1 MPSLIIK
8 TGGTYTMSGKY
19 MKIKR
24 VILPTITMVI
34 IASQLFGC
42 ASTTK
47 QEAYDMMRETEQI
60 ELEYA
65 VPDYDSNAEESKVEL
80 LPWLQLSSLETHPE
94 LRTAFEEYV
103 GVTGTT
109 GNKEGTLYYN
119 PKTQE
124 ADQNVTLYMATKN
137 SAISGYFANIDA
149 MTKFGEIATENY
161 TDIDVDDVNAPYAT
175 INAYFELLPDQE
187 DGQFDGDSTISR
199 AQAMALLMRA
209 TTPVNESQAPE
220 TDSDFTAKVGESQ
233 YTNFAA
239 PMDEYAYLNTSTGL
253 NEQSF
258 NGTMTKGEFITLVTN
273 YIRAD
278 YVATLKESGY
288 TDLYSD
294 TSDVTIS
301 TVSDA
306 GDIKYSEAISDASKG
321 VPTDL
326 YETFKLAIKNGY
338 LAEADLEDWDSALT
352 KADAVSL
359 FITMATNYT
368 SNVGNTLYSQYQTP
382 TTDTTTDT
390 TSETLSESAE
400 ITNSK
405 WADINGAWDAV
416 HQFTLYAREQGADYT
431 DGWCW
436 CYDHGKGAGDQP
448 SYAVY
453 MKEGDP
459 LYGTVYHVGDYL
471 PDGTQFSGTNDEW
484 EAFIKQDFRDQAEAD
499 GYDVYD
505 DPDGD
510 GFIIDL
516 DGSYNPNN

>member
-1 MPSLIIK
+1 MKRKTIISLLCL
-8 TGGTYTMSGKY
+8 TMGLSIVACG
-19 MKIKR
+19 
-24 VILPTITMVI
+24 
-34 IASQLFGC
+34 
-42 ASTTK
+42 K
-47 QEAYDMMRETEQI
+47 QENTAIVETTVEST
-60 ELEYA
+60 EVENT
-65 VPDYDSNAEESKVEL
+65 VTEESKVEL

-94 LRTAFEEYV
+94 LRTAFEELV

-109 GNKEGTLYYN
+109 GNKEGILYTN
-119 PKTQE
+119 PLTTQ
-124 ADQNVTLYMATKN
+124 ADQNITLLLAIKN
-137 SAISGYFANIDA
+137 SQFRGYLVSPDELA
-149 MTKFGEIATENY
+149 KLGEIATENY
-161 TDIDVDDVNAPYAT
+161 TDIEADDINAPYAT

-187 DGQFDGDSTISR
+187 EGQFDGDSTISR

-209 TTPVNESQAPE
+209 TTKVNDQQAPE
-220 TDSDFTAKVGESQ
+220 ADKDFTSKVGESQ

-239 PMDEYAYLNTSTGL
+239 PMNEYSYINTDNGL
-253 NEQSF
+253 TEQSF
-258 NGTMTKGEFITLVTN
+258 NGTMTKGEYIALVTN

-278 YVATLKESGY
+278 YLATLEEWGY

-294 TSDVTIS
+294 TSDITIS

-306 GDIKYSEAISDASKG
+306 GNIKYSEAISDASKG

-368 SNVGNTLYSQYQTP
+368 SELGSTLYSQYQAP
-382 TTDTTTDT
+382 ATDTS
-390 TSETLSESAE
+390 TSSEYNDDENE
-400 ITNSK
+400 IRNSE

-416 HQFTLYAREQGADYT
+416 HQYTLYAKSQGADGT
-431 DGWCW
+431 GGWCW
-436 CYDHGKGAGDQP
+436 IYFNGKGAGDQP

-471 PDGTQFSGTNDEW
+471 PSGEQFSGTNDEW
-484 EAFIKQDFRDQAEAD
+484 EAFIKQDFERLLTE
-499 GYDVYD
+499 
-505 DPDGD
+505 
-510 GFIIDL
+510 
-516 DGSYNPNN
+516 DGSVSFKDPETGRTIIGTQEEIDAYKASKGYN